1 MKWYKQLTL
10 AALIGVAFNPI
21 NTHAET
27 SQLDRIIAVVD
38 SDVVMASQLQ
48 ERLAMVRRKLRQRNT
63 ELPPEDKLT
72 KQVLEKL
79 IIESLQLQMGERANV
94 RISEKTLNDTV
105 SRIAQ
110 RNKMSL
116 SEFQQALARD
126 GVSFAKAR
134 EQIRR
139 DLIINRVRKRRVADR
154 VQVTQQEIKNFLQSE
169 QGKYQLS
176 ADYRL
181 GHILIA
187 VPESATSNQI
197 KQAKQKA
204 SAVYQKL
211 KKGAKFS
218 QMAVAVSDGQKAL
231 DGGDLGWRKSNQ
243 VPSLFA
249 SHVQS
254 MQKNEI
260 SKPIRSP
267 SGFHIIKLL
276 AKRGG
281 SDKLMQTQFK
291 ARHILL
297 KPSEIRSEKQSK
309 VLADRLYLRLENGES
324 FTQLAKAFSD
334 DPGSALNGGSL
345 NWVNPNDV
353 VPAFREKLPQLT
365 KNTVSKPF
373 KSRFG
378 WHILQVLDSR
388 QQDMSQLVQQNKA
401 REIIRNRK
409 YKEELQNWLLQIR
422 DEAFVEIK
430 L

>member
-181 GHILIA
+181 GHI
-187 VPESATSNQI
+187 QI
-197 KQAKQKA
+197 GRA
-204 SAVYQKL
+204 
-211 KKGAKFS
+211 
-218 QMAVAVSDGQKAL
+218 
-231 DGGDLGWRKSNQ
+231 
-243 VPSLFA
+243 
-249 SHVQS
+249 HV
-254 MQKNEI
+254 
-260 SKPIRSP
+260 
-267 SGFHIIKLL
+267 
-276 AKRGG
+276 
-281 SDKLMQTQFK
+281 
-291 ARHILL
+291 
-297 KPSEIRSEKQSK
+297 
-309 VLADRLYLRLENGES
+309 
-324 FTQLAKAFSD
+324 
-334 DPGSALNGGSL
+334 
-345 NWVNPNDV
+345 
-353 VPAFREKLPQLT
+353 
-365 KNTVSKPF
+365 
-373 KSRFG
+373 
-378 WHILQVLDSR
+378 
-388 QQDMSQLVQQNKA
+388 
-401 REIIRNRK
+401 
-409 YKEELQNWLLQIR
+409 
-422 DEAFVEIK
+422 
-430 L
+430 